1 MNAKRFAPFYVV
13 IGGLLLAV
21 LGTGLFMW
29 LSPSKTASVRKIYSA
44 APAPAEK
51 EGIDAAQFLSTLRE
65 ELADDTRPETQQY
78 LAFLASEEGQA
89 FLKSSPTLAEINEV
103 MERYIP
109 PTDLRLQRIDEWYRL
124 YFPTGTLEESE
135 QEILALI
142 QQGIQAKGYLLTELR
157 DAHYIFE
164 VKSELHQDERLAPF
178 LYKKFDGD
186 VWRAAKWFNATVTRH
201 FASEAD
207 RRMRELNARGDA
219 AQPAPANV
227 TVPVSVDS
235 VDIYRKP
242 ASVLPRDDVKAFVD
256 FIDATPARDVASPEP
271 LLPQTTVSPLEM
283 PLWDFTKAVMS
294 ELVDISAR
302 EQWTPERFEKAREF
316 FRYATAPL
324 DQYGEEEGL
333 RHLKASDPGAA
344 LHIERLLQKYQE
356 QKAD

>member
-1 MNAKRFAPFYVV
+1 MNAKRFAPFYVA

-21 LGTGLFMW
+21 LGTGIFMW
-29 LSPSKTASVRKIYSA
+29 LSSSKTATVRKIYSA
-44 APAPAEK
+44 APAPAQK

-124 YFPTGTLEESE
+124 YFPSGTLEESE
-135 QEILALI
+135 QEILSLI
-142 QQGIQAKGYLLTELR
+142 QQCIQAKGYLLSELR

-207 RRMRELNARGDA
+207 RRMHELNAGADA

-227 TVPVSVDS
+227 TVHVDVDNYHKPV
-235 VDIYRKP
+235 
-242 ASVLPRDDVKAFVD
+242 SVLPRDDVKAFVD
-256 FIDATPARDVASPEP
+256 FIDATPVTDVANPEP

-283 PLWDFTKAVMS
+283 PLWDFSKAVMS

-316 FRYATAPL
+316 FKYATAPL
-324 DQYGEEEGL
+324 DRYGEAEGL

-356 QKAD
+356 QKPD

>member
-1 MNAKRFAPFYVV
+1 MNAKRFSPFYVV
-13 IGGLLLAV
+13 IGGLMLVV
-21 LGTGLFMW
+21 LGTSLFMW
-29 LSPSKTASVRKIYSA
+29 LSPSKTAAVRKVYSA
-44 APAPAEK
+44 ATVPAQK

-65 ELADDTRPETQQY
+65 ELAEDTRPETQQY
-78 LAFLASEEGQA
+78 LAFLASEEGKA

-109 PTDLRLQRIDEWYRL
+109 PTDLRLQRIDQWYRL
-124 YFPTGTLEESE
+124 YFPNGTLEESE

-142 QQGIQAKGYLLTELR
+142 QQRIKAKGYLLSELR

-186 VWRAAKWFNATVTRH
+186 AWRAAKWFNATVTRH
-201 FASEAD
+201 FASEAAL
-207 RRMRELNARGDA
+207 RMREPNARGDA

-227 TVPVSVDS
+227 PGPVNVDT
-235 VDIYRKP
+235 YRKP

-256 FIDATPARDVASPEP
+256 FIDATPARDVVSPEP

-283 PLWDFTKAVMS
+283 PLWDFSKAVMS

-302 EQWTPERFEKAREF
+302 EQWTPERFEKAMDI

-324 DQYGEEEGL
+324 DRYGEEEGL
-333 RHLKASDPGAA
+333 RRLKASDPGAA
-344 LHIERLLQKYQE
+344 LHIERLLRKYQE
-356 QKAD
+356 QEAD